1 MNLPNRLAVLSLVS
15 LPILTGCMHSGS
27 TRTVTQS
34 DNGSTITLNRHD
46 RLEIQLPG
54 NPSTGYSWQTVKI
67 NSWVLAPLGRP
78 TFVSG
83 ATGTN
88 GAPLIGAGGTFTMS
102 YEAVGVGTCPI
113 ELSYTR
119 PWIPE
124 TSPSQT
130 FQITVNVSK

>member
-1 MNLPNRLAVLSLVS
+1 MNLPSRLAVLSLVS

-78 TFVSG
+78 NFVSG
-83 ATGTN
+83 TPGTN
-88 GAPLIGAGGTFTMS
+88 GAPLIGAGGTFSMS
-102 YEAVGVGTCPI
+102 YEAVGTGTSPV

-124 TSPSQT
+124 TSASQT